1 MAHNAAMTQGPEIS
15 ARLPPLAIVVAG
27 GIAFAYL
34 VQLGIS
40 FAGHGWIVDAS
51 GRPLAQ
57 DFLSFWSAGHL
68 ALSGHPAT
76 AYDWPAMHALQQQL
90 MGHAWKGYL
99 GWAYPP
105 LYFCIAIPLA
115 LMPYTASFLIWVCT
129 TLALYM
135 VAIARVA
142 RARGAALL
150 ACATP
155 AALGCAMPGQ
165 NGFLSAALI
174 AGALLQLETR
184 PVLAGMLMG
193 LLTYKPHLG
202 LLIPVA
208 LMFGGYWRAFFS
220 AAVTTVLILILSRL
234 MAADSLAAFAAHL
247 GSMSNNFLTEG
258 TAGFFR
264 QQSLYGL
271 LRMSGVGDHAAF
283 AAQGVL
289 LASMIVFAGWLWRGS
304 HSLALKC
311 AGLCVATLLATPY
324 LYFYDFPIL
333 SVAIAFLW
341 RDHPF
346 SRREAWMLI
355 ASQLAMTAFLFVN
368 APMGFAGA
376 LLALFAVG
384 ERITGAAVRAAP
396 QPRTA

>member
-1 MAHNAAMTQGPEIS
+1 MTEGPEIPP
-15 ARLPPLAIVVAG
+15 RLPPLAIVAAAG
-27 GIAFAYL
+27 IVLAYL
-34 VQLGIS
+34 VQLGMS
-40 FAGHGWIVDAS
+40 LAGHGWIVDAS

-57 DFLSFWSAGHL
+57 DFLSFWSAGRM

-76 AYDWPAMHALQQQL
+76 AYDWPAMHAFQQQL
-90 MGHAWKGYL
+90 MGHEPRGYL

-105 LYFCIAIPLA
+105 LFFLVAIPLA
-115 LMPYTASFLIWVCT
+115 LIPYTASFLIWVSA
-129 TLALYM
+129 TLALYAAA
-135 VAIARVA
+135 VARVA
-142 RARGAALL
+142 RAQGAALL

-155 AALGCAMPGQ
+155 VALGCAMPGQ

-174 AGALLQLETR
+174 AAALLQLEAR
-184 PVLAGMLMG
+184 PLLSGLLLG

-202 LLIPVA
+202 LLFPVA

-220 AAVTTVLILILSRL
+220 AVATTILLLILSWL
-234 MAADSLAAFAAHL
+234 MAPDSLAAFAAHL
-247 GSMSNNFLTEG
+247 GSMSDNFLTQG

-271 LRMSGVGDHAAF
+271 LRMSGLSDQAAF
-283 AAQGVL
+283 LAQGVL
-289 LASMIVFAGWLWRGS
+289 LASMVLFVGWLWYGTRP
-304 HSLALKC
+304 LALKC

-341 RDHPF
+341 RDGAF
-346 SRREAWMLI
+346 SRREAWMVI
-355 ASQLAMTAFLFVN
+355 ASQLAMAAFLFLD

-376 LLALFAVG
+376 LLALLAVG
-384 ERITGAAVRAAP
+384 ERIAATAVRAAP